1 MRTAL
6 DEPFA
11 ALDVAAAS
19 YAEEL
24 IGRHLK
30 ADGSGRLYDASAAAL
45 DASARVIELVVP
57 FFVLRR

>member
-30 ADGSGRLYDASAAAL
+30 AGGSVVYTTHERAAL
-45 DASARVIELVVP
+45 DASARVIELAVP
-57 FFVLRR
+57 FSF